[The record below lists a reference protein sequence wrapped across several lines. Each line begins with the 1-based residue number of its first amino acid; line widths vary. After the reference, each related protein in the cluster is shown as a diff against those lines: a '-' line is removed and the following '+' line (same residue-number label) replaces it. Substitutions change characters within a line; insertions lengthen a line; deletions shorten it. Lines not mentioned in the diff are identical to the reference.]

1 MPPRG
6 DTLARTN
13 YSFTKRQKE
22 LERKN
27 KQEKKRLR
35 RLNKNTPQ
43 PEENAGSPQDEATE
57 PSAFRESDLEK
68 AHPGDSI
75 PNP

>member
-1 MPPRG
+1 MPPQEG
-6 DTLARTN
+6 TLARTN

-35 RLNKNTPQ
+35 RLNKATPQ
-43 PEENAGSPQDEATE
+43 PEENADPAQEE
-57 PSAFRESDLEK
+57 ESK
-68 AHPGDSI
+68 A
-75 PNP
+75 

>member
-1 MPPRG
+1 MLPRE
-6 DTLARTN
+6 DALARTN
-13 YSFTKRQKE
+13 YSFKKRQKE

-35 RLNKNTPQ
+35 RMNKNTPQ
-43 PEENAGSPQDEATE
+43 PEENAGAPHDEAAE
-57 PSAFRESDLEK
+57 SSAFRESDLEK

>member
-1 MPPRG
+1 
-6 DTLARTN
+6 LARTN

-35 RLNKNTPQ
+35 RLNKTEPQ
-43 PEENAGSPQDEATE
+43 PEESADRPQGEA
-57 PSAFRESDLEK
+57 SES
-68 AHPGDSI
+68 
-75 PNP
+75 

>member
-1 MPPRG
+1 M
-6 DTLARTN
+6 ARTN
-13 YSFTKRQKE
+13 YNFTKRQKE

-35 RLNKNTPQ
+35 RQNKNTPQ
-43 PEENAGSPQDEATE
+43 PEENAGPPQDEAAESSTL
-57 PSAFRESDLEK
+57 RESDLEK